1 MAGAVEARVIDR
13 DGQQFVVFPDGTEV
27 PMSRVQAAMTQQADY
42 MPPPRA
48 DAAFTPTVPTAG
60 SSYQFG
66 DVGRDAGNE
75 ALQAAYA
82 QLADAVNPQSRNL
95 LDVATNYAT
104 GTAGGL
110 LSGAIGLGQKA
121 GGYAA
126 DVLGAGAEALG
137 SDRWSRGGAAQ
148 ALYGDMQAG
157 GQAAGLGTE
166 ANALGLLSE
175 LGAGK
180 YARGAIADR
189 LNQPGPVPT
198 MYSNPIAGLLG
209 DASKKDAGFDVVR
222 KDASNIFG
230 AGTERVRY
238 TDPKSGGTMEVVV
251 RPDGSASVLELEVP
265 ETSRGKGI
273 GQSLQERVM
282 QDFPVMGGQVSSKAA
297 ATTAYRLGRRP
308 VGKPNATLKDVFAE
322 MDDMSSVNMV
332 SPQMQALRMPTDPAA
347 VRGAEVMDMLKSG
360 RGSEVTDQM
369 LDMGDPVLNARLNE
383 YLYRNYDLPMDA
395 ASRMQRAGEIGFDTG
410 TPLYH
415 GTGADFTGFDSSFR
429 GGVADAFSARRADW
443 LTDSPVTAEG
453 YANMAAREAPVARL
467 IKQSEAAD
475 RAGRFGEAEALM
487 RQAEML
493 EANMPNAA
501 GQKILPTLTP
511 KPFTGIDAQG
521 GSVNDL
527 EWPMRD
533 KLAEAKAAND
543 YGVELQNFADHP
555 DWSIDDPA
563 LHRGIFDPRNIR
575 SRFSR
580 FDPRLSHLKN
590 LSASIG
596 AGLLGANMMPDRGNQ
611 Q

>member
-1 MAGAVEARVIDR
+1 
-13 DGQQFVVFPDGTEV
+13 
-27 PMSRVQAAMTQQADY
+27 

-95 LDVATNYAT
+95 LDVVTNYAT

-148 ALYGDMQAG
+148 ALYGDMGAG
-157 GQAAGLGTE
+157 AQAAGLGTE
-166 ANALGLLSE
+166 ANALGLLSD

-189 LNQPGPVPT
+189 LNQTGPVPT

-209 DASKKDAGFDVVR
+209 DAGKKNESFDIVR
-222 KDASNIFG
+222 KDASSIFG

-308 VGKPNATLKDVFAE
+308 VGKPNATLEDVFAE

-332 SPQMQALRMPTDPAA
+332 SPQMQERIAPTALTIPAP
-347 VRGAEVMDMLKSG
+347 RNEAETMARDILQLRSAG
-360 RGSEVTDQM
+360 RADEVTEQM
-369 LDMGDPVLNARLNE
+369 MAAADPQYMYANTP
-383 YLYRNYDLPMDA
+383 LPMDY
-395 ASRMQRAGEIGFDTG
+395 ASRMARKDAMYGKDR
-410 TPLYH
+410 YH
-415 GTGADFTGFDSSFR
+415 GSNMDFAGFSGNVFTSDNPTVASTYNR
-429 GGVADAFSARRADW
+429 G
-443 LTDSPVTAEG
+443 
-453 YANMAAREAPVARL
+453 
-467 IKQSEAAD
+467 
-475 RAGRFGEAEALM
+475 
-487 RQAEML
+487 ML
-493 EANMPNAA
+493 
-501 GQKILPTLTP
+501 
-511 KPFTGIDAQG
+511 DAQIYPVVTREGPMGAVNVEG
-521 GSVNDL
+521 GLSNWNQL
-527 EWPMRD
+527 RPEM
-533 KLAEAKAAND
+533 
-543 YGVELQNFADHP
+543 
-555 DWSIDDPA
+555 IDDPVIAQQLNMGMPVSTRDIERQAAFEGRSSVTFKDINDLGPGFNSQKFKGLGYTPEQEEA
-563 LHRGIFDPRNIR
+563 LRLQYLRELSVPSDVDVRLSPNLVR
-575 SRFSR
+575 SRFAR
-580 FDPRLSHLKN
+580 FDPEFANLRN
-590 LSASIG
+590 LSASVG
-596 AGLLGANMMPDRGNQ
+596 AGLLGANMMPERGNQ